1 MGLFSNKRYY
11 KPGKGVEKD
20 APQKNAFFHFFEL
33 YGRKFWRFIE
43 VNFIFMLVLLP
54 ILLAVYAEVYDT
66 LVTTF
71 ERWGYNGTCA
81 SYTDGDLTVT
91 AKEAGASGNDYT
103 LDITPDK
110 NGTYTVK
117 LYTDRGEA
125 AKDSNNTIDT
135 WFELDGVSTIDELAA
150 YDNDYV
156 TITGSGTLQTIREAK
171 LSGGDGLMSLF
182 TPLLY
187 LAMLYYRYVP
197 MPIQVI
203 LLIASVLCYGPAK
216 CGVTYVLRNYS
227 RETHSWLSDIWDKA
241 KENWKQGM
249 IFGVID
255 CIIAALVV
263 FNLTFRPPEELAT
276 VMRVCKYVTLLV
288 GMFYVFMRKYIYL
301 MIVTVKLNLKSLI
314 TNAWLLAFIG
324 IFRNFFSGLAN
335 LLLWVLA
342 YVLIMAVHPF
352 LEIVLLG
359 MFLYSFTNFLSISAC
374 YPLVDKY
381 LVKPIEEMQAQ
392 ERAAQA
398 EHTAGEDGENSDDT
412 PAEPDDSE
420 KTDEKP
426 YEKPAIRDTDLF

>member
-1 MGLFSNKRYY
+1 MGLFSNKSYY

-43 VNFIFMLVLLP
+43 VNFIYLLVLLP
-54 ILLAVYAEVYDT
+54 ILLAVYTEAYDT
-66 LVTTF
+66 MYTTF
-71 ERWGYNGTCA
+71 QRLGYTGTCA
-81 SYTDGDLTVT
+81 SYTNDNLTIT
-91 AKEAGASGNDYT
+91 AKDPGASGNDYT

-110 NGTYTVK
+110 NGTFTVK

-125 AKDSNNTIDT
+125 AKDSNNTVDT
-135 WFELDGVSTIDELAA
+135 WFTLDGVSTVDELVD
-150 YDNDYV
+150 YQNDYV
-156 TITGSGTLQTIREAK
+156 TFEGTGELKTIHEAK

-203 LLIASVLCYGPAK
+203 LLIASVLCYGPTK

-227 RETHSWLSDIWDKA
+227 RESHSWLTDIWDKA

-249 IFGVID
+249 FFGVVD
-255 CIIAALVV
+255 CIFAALVV
-263 FNLTFRPPEELAT
+263 FNLTFHPTGDLVT
-276 VMRVCKYVTLLV
+276 IMKVCKYVTLLV

-301 MIVTVKLNLKSLI
+301 MIVTVKLNLKSII
-314 TNAWLLAFIG
+314 TNAWMLAFIG

-335 LLLWVLA
+335 LLLWVIA

-352 LEIVLLG
+352 LEFVLLG
-359 MFLYSFTNFLSISAC
+359 MFLYSFTGFLSISAC

-381 LVKPIEEMQAQ
+381 LVKPIEELQKAQ
-392 ERAAQA
+392 EA
-398 EHTAGEDGENSDDT
+398 EQKSDDENGDDDHDDQGVAGEKPVEK
-412 PAEPDDSE
+412 AEI
-420 KTDEKP
+420 
-426 YEKPAIRDTDLF
+426 PAIRDTSLF

>member
-1 MGLFSNKRYY
+1 MGLFSYKSYY

-20 APQKNAFFHFFEL
+20 APKKNAFFHFFEL

-43 VNFIFMLVLLP
+43 VNFIFLLVMLP
-54 ILLAVYAEVYDT
+54 ILLAVYTEVYDT
-66 LVTTF
+66 MYTTF
-71 ERWGYNGTCA
+71 QRLGYTGTYA
-81 SYTDGDLTVT
+81 SYTNGDLTVT
-91 AKEAGASGNDYT
+91 AKDPGASGNDYT
-103 LDITPDK
+103 LDITQDK
-110 NGTYTVK
+110 NGTFTVK

-125 AKDSNNTIDT
+125 AKDSSNTIDT
-135 WFELDGVSTIDELAA
+135 WFTLEGVSTIDELTA

-156 TITGSGTLQTIREAK
+156 TFSGSGPLKTIREAS

-187 LAMLYYRYVP
+187 LAMLYYQYVP

-227 RETHSWLSDIWDKA
+227 RESHSWLSDIWDKA

-249 IFGVID
+249 FFGVLD
-255 CIIAALVV
+255 CLVAALVI
-263 FNLTFRPPEELAT
+263 FNLTFRPTAEMAAI
-276 VMRVCKYVTLLV
+276 MRVCKYVTLLV
-288 GMFYVFMRKYIYL
+288 GMFYAFMRKYIYL
-301 MIVTVKLNLKSLI
+301 MIVTVKLNLRSI
-314 TNAWLLAFIG
+314 IQNAWLLAFIG

-335 LLLWVLA
+335 LLLWIVA

-392 ERAAQA
+392 EKAKAAQ
-398 EHTAGEDGENSDDT
+398 EAGETMEEEEA
-412 PAEPDDSE
+412 PAEE
-420 KTDEKP
+420 AADEDK
-426 YEKPAIRDTDLF
+426 YETPAIRDTNLF

>member
-1 MGLFSNKRYY
+1 MGLFSYKSYY

-20 APQKNAFFHFFEL
+20 APKKNAFFHFFEL

-43 VNFIFMLVLLP
+43 VNFIFLLVMLP
-54 ILLAVYAEVYDT
+54 ILLAVYTEVYDT
-66 LVTTF
+66 MYTTF
-71 ERWGYNGTCA
+71 QRLGYTGTYA
-81 SYTDGDLTVT
+81 SYTNGDLTVT
-91 AKEAGASGNDYT
+91 AKDPGASGNDYT
-103 LDITPDK
+103 LDITQDK
-110 NGTYTVK
+110 NGTFTVK

-125 AKDSNNTIDT
+125 AKDSSNTIDT
-135 WFELDGVSTIDELAA
+135 WFTLEGVSTIDELTA

-156 TITGSGTLQTIREAK
+156 TFSGSGPLKTIREAS
-171 LSGGDGLMSLF
+171 LSGGNGLMSLF

-187 LAMLYYRYVP
+187 LAMLYYQYVP

-227 RETHSWLSDIWDKA
+227 RESHSWLSDIWDKA

-249 IFGVID
+249 FFGVLD
-255 CIIAALVV
+255 CLVAALVI
-263 FNLTFRPPEELAT
+263 FNLTFRPTAEMAAI
-276 VMRVCKYVTLLV
+276 MRVCKYVTLLV
-288 GMFYVFMRKYIYL
+288 GMFYAFMRKYIYL
-301 MIVTVKLNLKSLI
+301 MIVTVKLNLRSI
-314 TNAWLLAFIG
+314 IQNAWLLAFIG

-335 LLLWVLA
+335 LLLWIVA

-392 ERAAQA
+392 EKAKAAQ
-398 EHTAGEDGENSDDT
+398 EAGETMEEEEA
-412 PAEPDDSE
+412 PAEE
-420 KTDEKP
+420 AADEDK
-426 YEKPAIRDTDLF
+426 YETPAIRDTNLF